1 MLAYIGQQRNG
12 KQIAEVLGK
21 PPKGR
26 SSVGRMHRSAE
37 KCFLPAELQSSHS
50 YLDSKGSWDLNRPS
64 LDWEANAE
72 RVKINGKKSSEAKK
86 WQGMNACA
94 KYNVISTSHKL
105 WRLFAVWVTGK
116 VHGRSVFLDRSL
128 TVFWYA
134 RFHSRPQSIHCCNFT
149 MEVSTLPAKISDKS
163 MVAWPMSC
171 RVAWSGGLGPVYC
184 FATQSA
190 TFCHCMSLALCFS
203 LVQVRRTVHEETG
216 CSCRTPLL
224 WIIVW
229 RISSCLVC
237 TYM

>member
-1 MLAYIGQQRNG
+1 M
-12 KQIAEVLGK
+12 E
-21 PPKGR
+21 
-26 SSVGRMHRSAE
+26 
-37 KCFLPAELQSSHS
+37 
-50 YLDSKGSWDLNRPS
+50 
-64 LDWEANAE
+64 
-72 RVKINGKKSSEAKK
+72 KSSEAKK
-86 WQGMNACA
+86 WQGMNACG
-94 KYNVISTSHKL
+94 KHNVISTSHKL

-203 LVQVRRTVHEETG
+203 MVQVRCTVNEETG
-216 CSCRTPLL
+216 CSYPITLNHCMKKIIMFSLYIYVDIMKFYKSTIHRWQHWMTRTCGPVAALDDLIAHLTKEPWNSILL
-224 WIIVW
+224 
-229 RISSCLVC
+229 LVVC
-237 TYM
+237 GYRPNHTLGYKSM